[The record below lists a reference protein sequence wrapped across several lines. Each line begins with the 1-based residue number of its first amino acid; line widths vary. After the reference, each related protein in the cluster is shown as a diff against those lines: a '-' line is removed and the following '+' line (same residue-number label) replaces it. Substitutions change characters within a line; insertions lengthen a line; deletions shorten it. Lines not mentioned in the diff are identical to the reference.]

1 MFAALF
7 LAAGASAATV
17 RIAITGSVQTTAVA
31 GGDPSI
37 GISLAGVAGDLTYV
51 GIGTSTG
58 TITQTYPS
66 APIVPGATGPG
77 ASLNVFHGDVSQ
89 GCVRVNGNKTLVVG
103 LLPANEQFDTTFG
116 HIDGLG
122 GLFQDNGAATGTP
135 VDLAAAVIYRTTSRQ
150 NACDPTKPFPSFAP
164 TALDSGDV
172 AYGYTDKLDAYP
184 ANRDSDASVTN
195 SNGLS
200 VTITDEPDPA
210 GLQVAVGAG
219 SGFAEFDTCGMQVN
233 VNAGST
239 AIFTC
244 ASLIAQVVTGSAEVV
259 LDDALSSVLIP
270 AGGKAEIGDDGNGG
284 FTVENLGS
292 EPITVIVDGVE
303 ATIAPG
309 ETSTVEAWD
318 FQGFFSPVDPIP
330 MNNSMK
336 AGAAVPLKW
345 RILDATGAP
354 VRNLAAATISVST
367 LSCGSAVGSAEIEQT
382 AAVGSPLQ
390 NLGNGYY
397 QLNWKTAKAYAGSCK
412 TLHLDVGDGVT
423 HDAYFDFRK

>member
-1 MFAALF
+1 
-7 LAAGASAATV
+7 
-17 RIAITGSVQTTAVA
+17 
-31 GGDPSI
+31 
-37 GISLAGVAGDLTYV
+37 
-51 GIGTSTG
+51 
-58 TITQTYPS
+58 
-66 APIVPGATGPG
+66 
-77 ASLNVFHGDVSQ
+77 
-89 GCVRVNGNKTLVVG
+89 
-103 LLPANEQFDTTFG
+103 
-116 HIDGLG
+116 
-122 GLFQDNGAATGTP
+122 
-135 VDLAAAVIYRTTSRQ
+135 
-150 NACDPTKPFPSFAP
+150 
-164 TALDSGDV
+164 
-172 AYGYTDKLDAYP
+172 
-184 ANRDSDASVTN
+184 
-195 SNGLS
+195 
-200 VTITDEPDPA
+200 
-210 GLQVAVGAG
+210 
-219 SGFAEFDTCGMQVN
+219 
-233 VNAGST
+233 
-239 AIFTC
+239 
-244 ASLIAQVVTGSAEVV
+244 
-259 LDDALSSVLIP
+259 LSSVLIP

-354 VRNLAAATISVST
+354 LRNLAAATISVST